1 MEVHIKK
8 FKTIQIC
15 ENTHTLV
22 KVYAAQEGKSI
33 TDIVEKSVR
42 NYINNKVNK

>member
-1 MEVHIKK
+1 MGKGGPEKVR
-8 FKTIQIC
+8 
-15 ENTHTLV
+15 